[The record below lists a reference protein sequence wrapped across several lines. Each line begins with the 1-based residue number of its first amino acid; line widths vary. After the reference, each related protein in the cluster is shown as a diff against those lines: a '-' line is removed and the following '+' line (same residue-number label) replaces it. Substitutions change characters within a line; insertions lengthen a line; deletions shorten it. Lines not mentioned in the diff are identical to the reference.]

1 MKKDTDLNKIK
12 HFHIDTST
20 CNILNS
26 SHNIKTFYCENV
38 KKKKRKKRKKKK
50 KSTQDVDLLLFFLKR
65 QFGLEVK
72 RCSKELGKDGKVQ
85 KKKNQR
91 RGSFCKPFY
100 VQSLTKDS
108 GYMQMMNNISVGP
121 KIFTSMK
128 QISKVNKIL
137 IIEPTGL

>member
-50 KSTQDVDLLLFFLKR
+50 KYVRCRSASFF
-65 QFGLEVK
+65 F
-72 RCSKELGKDGKVQ
+72 
-85 KKKNQR
+85 
-91 RGSFCKPFY
+91 
-100 VQSLTKDS
+100 
-108 GYMQMMNNISVGP
+108 
-121 KIFTSMK
+121 
-128 QISKVNKIL
+128 
-137 IIEPTGL
+137 

>member
-20 CNILNS
+20 CNILNNG
-26 SHNIKTFYCENV
+26 HNIKTFYCENV
-38 KKKKRKKRKKKK
+38 KKKCFCPFVGYR
-50 KSTQDVDLLLFFLKR
+50 SAFFFLKR

-72 RCSKELGKDGKVQ
+72 RCQGKMGRFKR
-85 KKKNQR
+85 KNQR

-121 KIFTSMK
+121 KNFTYTK
-128 QISKVNKIL
+128 QISKVYKIL
-137 IIEPTGL
+137 IIEPTEL